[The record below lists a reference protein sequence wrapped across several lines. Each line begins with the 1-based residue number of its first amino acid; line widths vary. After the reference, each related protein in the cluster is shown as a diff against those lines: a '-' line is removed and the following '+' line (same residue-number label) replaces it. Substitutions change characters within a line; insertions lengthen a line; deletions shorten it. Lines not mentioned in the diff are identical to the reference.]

1 MFQCSD
7 TGQYAVKVTNSGGE
21 AVCVANVVVEKE
33 PTPPPRP
40 PGPHCESDLETE
52 RSGTPL
58 SRSSTSG
65 RELGPESQA
74 LRTLATFKRHSKPL
88 PDLLPFPFKPD
99 ERVERP
105 RRNNTKVCK
114 PSRFI
119 KGEMYHSDY
128 ESDFEGNIGVKWRSA
143 ISDTEDMDP
152 AYRKVVPRLS
162 RGFTE
167 ERSERKPSPPCP
179 HQWESH
185 EDIDKLEQKLKTKRN
200 FLSTVKKY
208 DRKEEVV
215 TVEQSVV
222 TNNTS
227 TSTTI
232 STNNTEQEE
241 KEREERSGPE
251 YYSAHSV
258 VRSRSNINCADTA
271 PPPLPAKNKLN
282 VLTPSASM
290 RSVDS
295 GSFSDETS
303 LTASSLSTVQTVCSR
318 SSHYMKVREKVVQL
332 ERKVEEDYLK
342 QALDSELGS
351 VRPDRIPGAVRVL
364 PTPTP
369 PGSRP
374 ESRSSSRKSS
384 LTRSNSADY
393 TTSLARGTMFSPV
406 NTGPVS
412 RSVQPSPSPMFG
424 RKYQDNPPPMFIPPT
439 LLSDTS
445 GWRSVSCRLERESG
459 EKERRGGERKEPTP
473 PTEFEHPGQLSGQL
487 RPQIDLEA
495 TVEEI
500 KKYRNQSVTPAVPDL
515 LFREES
521 FQSGLSR
528 SETSSSFV
536 FKSENHFTT
545 SPPPL
550 ETVNVGSED
559 QSRFLRQQ
567 RRSRSRDYL
576 SEDSESHSRLERLR
590 SPTLVMEA
598 DKSVKRPSLDGYEA
612 DTDTLKSRKGSVR
625 NIASIFERKELTNP
639 SPVPRP
645 ASSHRFRTPEPS
657 SFTTSTAY
665 VPPRWASEAEEPGR
679 KTETKMIRINQSQVS
694 QYQSSSTTTN
704 STTNTQSA
712 ESYKFQSMFSLTAPD
727 SASLLEPPPTSP
739 TASAGR
745 AQLLSPVIF
754 QPKKFVPGTSE
765 TPSNELQEDHFIQP
779 AGEESGGLPAKWIPE
794 SVSDL
799 SSSKPEYKS
808 VVPCLGRT
816 IV

>member
-1 MFQCSD
+1 MLQCEA
-7 TGQYAVKVTNSGGE
+7 TGQYAVKATNSAGE

-40 PGPHCESDLETE
+40 PGPQYESDVET
-52 RSGTPL
+52 RSSTPL
-58 SRSSTSG
+58 SRSSTSA

-74 LRTLATFKRHSKPL
+74 LRTLAKFKRHSKPL

-119 KGEMYHSDY
+119 KGEMYYSDY

-152 AYRKVVPRLS
+152 AYRKVVPSLS
-162 RGFTE
+162 RGFTR
-167 ERSERKPSPPCP
+167 ERSERKPSPPGP

-185 EDIDKLEQKLKTKRN
+185 EDIDKLEQKLKANRN
-200 FLSTVKKY
+200 FLSAVKKY

-222 TNNTS
+222 KTSTTSNTTS
-227 TSTTI
+227 TS
-232 STNNTEQEE
+232 NEVEKDE
-241 KEREERSGPE
+241 KEERCGAE
-251 YYSAHSV
+251 YYSAHAV
-258 VRSRSNINCADTA
+258 VRSRSNINCGEAV

-282 VLTPSASM
+282 ALTPSASM

-303 LTASSLSTVQTVCSR
+303 LTASSLSTVRTVCS
-318 SSHYMKVREKVVQL
+318 SSSNYMKVREKVVQL

-351 VRPDRIPGAVRVL
+351 IRPDRIPGAVRVL

-369 PGSRP
+369 PSSRP
-374 ESRSSSRKSS
+374 GSRSSSRKSS
-384 LTRSNSADY
+384 LSRSNSADY
-393 TTSLARGTMFSPV
+393 TASLARGSMFSPV

-412 RSVQPSPSPMFG
+412 RSVQPSPMFG
-424 RKYQDNPPPMFIPPT
+424 RKYQDPPPPRFLPPT
-439 LLSDTS
+439 LQSDTP
-445 GWRSVSCRLERESG
+445 GWRSVSCRLEGERGESQV
-459 EKERRGGERKEPTP
+459 RRGETKEPTP
-473 PTEFEHPGQLSGQL
+473 PTQFEQPGQLSGQL

-515 LFREES
+515 LCREENY
-521 FQSGLSR
+521 QSGLSR

-536 FKSENHFTT
+536 FKTT

-550 ETVNVGSED
+550 ETVNVRSED
-559 QSRFLRQQ
+559 QSRFLRLQ

-576 SEDSESHSRLERLR
+576 SEDSESHSRLERLK

-598 DKSVKRPSLDGYEA
+598 DKCAKRPSLDGYEA

-625 NIASIFERKELTNP
+625 NIASIFERREISAP

-645 ASSHRFRTPEPS
+645 ASVQSHSQSQCQSRRFRTPEPS

-665 VPPRWASEAEEPGR
+665 VPPRWAGEEQVR
-679 KTETKMIRINQSQVS
+679 NTETKVIRINQSEVNN
-694 QYQSSSTTTN
+694 YQSSSNTSNTT
-704 STTNTQSA
+704 STSITSNTSIT
-712 ESYKFQSMFSLTAPD
+712 SRFQSMFSLSAPD
-727 SASLLEPPPTSP
+727 PATLLEPPPTSP
-739 TASAGR
+739 TVSADREGF
-745 AQLLSPVIF
+745 LSPVIF
-754 QPKKFVPGTSE
+754 QPKKFVPGASE
-765 TPSNELQEDHFIQP
+765 GPSESGEDHFIQQP
-779 AGEESGGLPAKWIPE
+779 GEETGLPAKWIPE

-799 SSSKPEYKS
+799 SNPKPEYKS
-808 VVPCLGRT
+808 VVPCLSRQ
-816 IV
+816 IL